1 MDFGNS
7 FFKEMD
13 LVAEVGSEIDKIE
26 DNNNQIEDVENMVE
40 YNNDFQYVSDTVLKL
55 VRKMGFQTDVVKMAL
70 EGAHW
75 LTQHTANR
83 IMSSQHLFE
92 NSALW
97 SSH

>member
-70 EGAHW
+70 ESTLIDSTHG
-75 LTQHTANR
+75 QSNYEFTAS
-83 IMSSQHLFE
+83 I
-92 NSALW
+92 
-97 SSH
+97 

>member
-40 YNNDFQYVSDTVLKL
+40 YNNDFQYVSDTILKL
-55 VRKMGFQTDVVKMAL
+55 VRKNLSERWVFKLML
-70 EGAHW
+70 
-75 LTQHTANR
+75 
-83 IMSSQHLFE
+83 
-92 NSALW
+92 
-97 SSH
+97 